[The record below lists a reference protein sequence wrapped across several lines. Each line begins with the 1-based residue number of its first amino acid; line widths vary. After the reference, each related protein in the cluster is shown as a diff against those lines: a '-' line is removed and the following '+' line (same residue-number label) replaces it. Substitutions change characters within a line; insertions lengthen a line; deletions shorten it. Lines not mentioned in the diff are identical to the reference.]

1 MVSNPQAVPDK
12 EYYDNNN
19 EKQRANIDYHVAT
32 SPYKLTIS
40 KPGVL
45 IPTSIS
51 PGIQL
56 KGSLQVQD

>member
-19 EKQRANIDYHVAT
+19 EKQPANIDYHVAT
-32 SPYKLTIS
+32 YKLTIS

-45 IPTSIS
+45 IPTSVS

-56 KGSLQVQD
+56 KGTSQVQD